1 VSNTAALLSVR
12 HLNKA
17 FAGVRAVQDFTLD
30 VEPGEVVGLIGP
42 NGAGKSTIINLVSGF
57 LRPDSGTVVFRG
69 SEITGRDPDRI
80 ARLGMVRTFQHIRLF
95 PSLTVREN
103 VEAAAQSRSA
113 VSLVDAL
120 LRTPRYRDAMQTM
133 ERKADALLRLFEV
146 TEVDGQLAGTLPYG
160 HQRRVEIV
168 RALATEPA
176 LLLLD
181 EPAAGMNDVEAAA
194 LADFLAEVARR
205 QGLAVVLV
213 EHHLDVVMRLCRR
226 VVVLDHGAT
235 LAAGTPEE
243 ITRHP
248 EVVRAYLGEL
258 V

>member
-1 VSNTAALLSVR
+1 
-12 HLNKA
+12 
-17 FAGVRAVQDFTLD
+17 VRAVQDFSLD
-30 VEPGEVVGLIGP
+30 VQPGEVVGLIGP

-57 LRPDSGTVVFRG
+57 HTADSGEVVFRG
-69 SEITGRDPDRI
+69 QPILGKTPDAI

-103 VEAAAQSRSA
+103 VEAAAQSRSS

-120 LRTPRYRDAMQTM
+120 LRTRQYRRAM
-133 ERKADALLRLFEV
+133 ADMHHQADDLLRLFEV
-146 TEVDGQLAGTLPYG
+146 DNVDAQLAGTLPYG

-168 RALATEPA
+168 RALATTPS

-194 LADFLAEVARR
+194 LADFLANVARQ
-205 QGLAVVLV
+205 QGLAIILV
-213 EHHLDVVMRLCRR
+213 EHHLDVVMRLCQR

-235 LAAGTPEE
+235 LAMGTPDEV
-243 ITRHP
+243 TRHP
-248 EVVRAYLGEL
+248 DVVRAYLGE
-258 V
+258 VA